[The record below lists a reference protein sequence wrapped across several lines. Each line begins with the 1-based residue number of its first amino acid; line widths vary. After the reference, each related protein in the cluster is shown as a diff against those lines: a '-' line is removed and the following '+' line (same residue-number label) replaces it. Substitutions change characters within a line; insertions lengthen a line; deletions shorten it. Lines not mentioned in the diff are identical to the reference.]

1 MKKSCKIFLDILTKH
16 HDNYSIEEEKYL
28 IEQISTDLRCLLN
41 SYPRMHFVNK
51 KCILTYGISDLTQ
64 YLTYSESDKK
74 KVQSLIHD
82 CIIIFEKKL
91 TDVQV
96 QVFNNEKYISQFGF
110 IIKAKISL
118 EFKTIP
124 ITLESKISSTIN
136 QVIYIYI

>member
-82 CIIIFEKKL
+82 CIIIFEKK
-91 TDVQV
+91 T
-96 QVFNNEKYISQFGF
+96 N
-110 IIKAKISL
+110 
-118 EFKTIP
+118 
-124 ITLESKISSTIN
+124 
-136 QVIYIYI
+136 